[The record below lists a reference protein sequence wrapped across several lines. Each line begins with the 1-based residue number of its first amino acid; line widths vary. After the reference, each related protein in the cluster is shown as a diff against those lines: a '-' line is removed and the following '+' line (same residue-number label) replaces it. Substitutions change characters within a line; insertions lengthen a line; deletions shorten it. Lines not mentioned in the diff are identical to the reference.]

1 MEQQS
6 NQWSKW
12 SQLTRISPFII
23 GAIPRLEPLDLDGF
37 IDDLEE
43 YVEDGADSETD
54 VSTHP
59 LSDTDLGDLIEGAIH
74 CIETEVLQNPLIMTE
89 ETADT
94 QIQTAVEK
102 YFHRLLSG
110 EVEDEPNSENNST
123 LLGVDYSHHID
134 ALVELT
140 LDTLYHIHTR
150 RSHPQRWSA
159 GGTQSRASL
168 NGFNNSIIGVGTGPG
183 TGTGTG
189 PGTGTG
195 TGAGA
200 GTPTGNIDTTLSTI
214 RQKNALQPAQR
225 TPEWYNV
232 RYNLIS
238 ASNAWLA
245 LGSEANRNQLI
256 KQKCCG
262 LGDGDGG
269 RRYADPNSPLQW
281 GQRYEPVAILIYED
295 LFDAT
300 IEQFGCIPHSR
311 YPFIGASPDGINVRR
326 GSHTYGRML
335 EIKNVVSRELTGIPK
350 KDYWVQTQ
358 MQLEVCDLEECD
370 LFECKFAEY
379 ESSESYWASVRG
391 DDGVEPA
398 PPYCGI
404 IVEFSADGETV
415 YEYAPL
421 DVCKN
426 EEAFDEWAED
436 VAEKRAMDSN
446 GKSGKQAKTE
456 WIRNFYW
463 RLEEY
468 SCVLI
473 ERNRAWFEAA
483 LPLFESLWD
492 TVMCQ
497 REMNKDVSKI
507 QVVKSD
513 GEDVDADATPTP
525 TPTLTPHATPIST
538 PKFGAKASKKHVP
551 KLSAY
556 LSSVL
561 ANVPMSPSPSPSSP
575 SPSPSPIPVSAPT
588 LTPTP
593 LIFNIQTD

>member
-1 MEQQS
+1 MEQRT
-6 NQWSKW
+6 NQW
-12 SQLTRISPFII
+12 SQLTKISPFII

-37 IDDLEE
+37 IDEL
-43 YVEDGADSETD
+43 EDGEDSETEVD
-54 VSTHP
+54 DMP
-59 LSDTDLGDLIEGAIH
+59 LSDTELCDLIEGAIH
-74 CIETEVLQNPLIMTE
+74 WIETEVLRNPLIMTE

-102 YFHRLLSG
+102 YFHQLLSD
-110 EVEDEPNSENNST
+110 EVEDDPDSENNSA

-140 LDTLYHIHTR
+140 LDTLYHIHPR

-159 GGTQSRASL
+159 GGGQSASPL
-168 NGFNNSIIGVGTGPG
+168 NGFNNSIVGS
-183 TGTGTG
+183 
-189 PGTGTG
+189 
-195 TGAGA
+195 GAGA
-200 GTPTGNIDTTLSTI
+200 GSGAGTGTTPTREIDTILTTI
-214 RQKNALQPAQR
+214 RQKNACQPAQR

-256 KQKCCG
+256 RQKSDG

-281 GQRYEPVAILIYED
+281 GQRYEPVAIIIYED

-311 YPFIGASPDGINVRR
+311 YYFIGASPDGINVRR
-326 GSHTYGRML
+326 GSRTYGRML
-335 EIKNVVSRELTGIPK
+335 EIKNPISRELTGIPK

-391 DDGVEPA
+391 DDATEPA

-426 EEAFDEWAED
+426 EEAFDEWAD
-436 VAEKRAMDSN
+436 DIIV
-446 GKSGKQAKTE
+446 KQTTDTTRKGKTE

-473 ERNRAWFEAA
+473 ERNRAWFKAA

-492 TVMCQ
+492 TVLRQ
-497 REMNKDVSKI
+497 RGMNKDVTKI
-507 QVVKSD
+507 QVVKS
-513 GEDVDADATPTP
+513 GEEDVDVADTPIATPPSTP
-525 TPTLTPHATPIST
+525 MPT
-538 PKFGAKASKKHVP
+538 PKFGAKVTTKHVP

-556 LSSVL
+556 LSSVV
-561 ANVPMSPSPSPSSP
+561 ANVPITPSPSPSSP
-575 SPSPSPIPVSAPT
+575 SPSPSPAP
-588 LTPTP
+588 PP
-593 LIFNIQTD
+593 LVFNIQTD

>member
-1 MEQQS
+1 MEQQT
-6 NQWSKW
+6 NQWS
-12 SQLTRISPFII
+12 QLNRISPFII
-23 GAIPRLEPLDLDGF
+23 GAIPRLESLDLDGF

-43 YVEDGADSETD
+43 YVEDGANSRTEVDD
-54 VSTHP
+54 MP
-59 LSDTDLGDLIEGAIH
+59 LSDTELCDLIEGAIH
-74 CIETEVLQNPLIMTE
+74 WIETEVLRNPLIMTE

-102 YFHRLLSG
+102 YFYQLLSD
-110 EVEDEPNSENNST
+110 EVEDESDSGNNST
-123 LLGVDYSHHID
+123 QLGVDYSHHIE
-134 ALVELT
+134 ALVDLT
-140 LDTLYHIHTR
+140 LDTLYHIHPR

-159 GGTQSRASL
+159 GGGQSTSPL
-168 NGFNNSIIGVGTGPG
+168 NGFNNSIVRSGA
-183 TGTGTG
+183 
-189 PGTGTG
+189 G
-195 TGAGA
+195 TGAGT
-200 GTPTGNIDTTLSTI
+200 TPTREIDNILTTI
-214 RQKNALQPAQR
+214 RQKNACQPAQR

-256 KQKCCG
+256 KQKSCG

-311 YPFIGASPDGINVRR
+311 YAFIGASPDGINVRR
-326 GSHTYGRML
+326 GSRTYGRML

-391 DDGVEPA
+391 DDATEPA

-426 EEAFDEWAED
+426 EEAFDEWVD
-436 VAEKRAMDSN
+436 DIIV
-446 GKSGKQAKTE
+446 KQTTDTTRKGKTE

-473 ERNRAWFEAA
+473 ERNRAWFKAA

-492 TVMCQ
+492 IVLRQ
-497 REMNKDVSKI
+497 RVMNKDVTKI

-525 TPTLTPHATPIST
+525 TPILTPHATPIST

-561 ANVPMSPSPSPSSP
+561 ANVPITPSP
-575 SPSPSPIPVSAPT
+575 SPSPSPSPTPASAPT
-588 LTPTP
+588 LAPTQ
-593 LIFNIQTD
+593 LVFNIQTD